1 MDKEIKEVLEA
12 LEQAKS
18 FLNIYQDR
26 QSPFDQFNQDLHACE
41 NWLDLAIEKLKK
53 FV

>member
-1 MDKEIKEVLEA
+1 MDKEIKEALEA

-18 FLNIYQDR
+18 FLNIYKNR
-26 QSPFDQFNQDLHACE
+26 QSQFTQFNQDLHACK